1 MWNRLTSAA
10 GNQVQLELQVKG
22 PSDWLETFQC
32 LCPIDGKR
40 QEPLQRTEE
49 IWIKVTYL
57 SVLFFLNRPVWA
69 WPGRKRTWLCEC
81 HASSEHEYRPGGCCC
96 WCFGKSRNVYT
107 ISWAVF
113 SVLTENRLPNQGTPS
128 SWALHKIV
136 EILGK
141 LILLALCL

>member
-49 IWIKVTYL
+49 I
-57 SVLFFLNRPVWA
+57 
-69 WPGRKRTWLCEC
+69 
-81 HASSEHEYRPGGCCC
+81 
-96 WCFGKSRNVYT
+96 
-107 ISWAVF
+107 
-113 SVLTENRLPNQGTPS
+113 
-128 SWALHKIV
+128 
-136 EILGK
+136 
-141 LILLALCL
+141 